1 MDLLLAL
8 KQAIVDIDEDAVIEI
23 LEECIEIHEP
33 NEIIEKGLSP
43 GIREVG
49 ALFEDGEYFLPEL
62 MLGAEIMTS
71 AMSVLEPLLKSSN
84 IITKNTQVVIGT
96 VLGDIHDI
104 GKTLV
109 GSLLTASGYT
119 VHDLGNDTPIET
131 FIEKLKDTKAEFL
144 CLSALLTTTMSMQ
157 KEIIDRVR
165 DEKLNVKILVGGA
178 PVNQKWADQIN
189 ADGYAGNAVGAA
201 RLIDKMVNQ

>member
-1 MDLLLAL
+1 MDLINEL
-8 KQAIVDIDEDAVIEI
+8 KQAMIDINEELVIEI
-23 LEECIEIHEP
+23 LHKCIESFEVD
-33 NEIIEKGLSP
+33 EIIEYGLAV

-49 ALFEDGEYFLPEL
+49 ALFEEGEYFLPEL

-71 AMSVLEPLLKSSN
+71 AMNILEPLLDASN
-84 IITKNTQVVIGT
+84 RTTNIKVVIGT
-96 VLGDIHDI
+96 VQGDIHDI

-109 GSLLTASGYT
+109 GSMLTASGYT
-119 VHDLGNDTPIET
+119 VHDLGNDTPIDT
-131 FIEKLKDTKAEFL
+131 FIKKLRETSAQFL

-165 DEKLNVKILVGGA
+165 EEKLNVKILVGGA
-178 PVNQKWADQIN
+178 PVNQKWADEIK
-189 ADGYAGNAVGAA
+189 ADGYAGNAVGAV